1 MFEFGGI
8 LYEWLACRA
17 LLLVWLHI
25 YIPDFSGL
33 LHAAVAT
40 GADHRW
46 DKHDIDFIII
56 RLVYSCWSD
65 SCVFFHLFREA
76 LRVMWD

>member
-56 RLVYSCWSD
+56 RLVYLSWSD

>member
-8 LYEWLACRA
+8 LYEWLACRV

-25 YIPDFSGL
+25 YIPDFGGL

-40 GADHRW
+40 GADHRC
-46 DKHDIDFIII
+46 DKHDIDFIF
-56 RLVYSCWSD
+56 RLVYLSWSD
-65 SCVFFHLFREA
+65 SCVFHLFREA
-76 LRVMWD
+76 LRVRVVWD